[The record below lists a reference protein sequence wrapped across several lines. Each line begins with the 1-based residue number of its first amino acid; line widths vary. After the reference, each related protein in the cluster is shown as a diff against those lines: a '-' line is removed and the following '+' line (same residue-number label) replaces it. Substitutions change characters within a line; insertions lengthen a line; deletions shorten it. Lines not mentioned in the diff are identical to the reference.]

1 RQAGEARERLRPGGL
16 GVRGRVPVHQP
27 YQRQPL
33 GDLPLS
39 GYPAGR
45 RADRTPGQPQRPG
58 AERRPAPAHPPSAGA
73 PALRGGGAADAA
85 DPGARPA
92 PERHPADPPAGTQR
106 SAHQPAE
113 TLSRHRLR
121 GRRRPFPDLSR
132 EREDPMNG
140 QLSDNDFESLIN
152 DDDLTLD
159 SAAEAPAAETAGLPQ
174 QDLSF
179 FGKIPVNVTLEVA
192 STEIS
197 LKELMEVDTSSV
209 IVLDKLAGEPL
220 DVKVN

>member
-1 RQAGEARERLRPGGL
+1 
-16 GVRGRVPVHQP
+16 
-27 YQRQPL
+27 
-33 GDLPLS
+33 
-39 GYPAGR
+39 
-45 RADRTPGQPQRPG
+45 
-58 AERRPAPAHPPSAGA
+58 
-73 PALRGGGAADAA
+73 
-85 DPGARPA
+85 
-92 PERHPADPPAGTQR
+92 
-106 SAHQPAE
+106 
-113 TLSRHRLR
+113 
-121 GRRRPFPDLSR
+121 
-132 EREDPMNG
+132 MNG

-220 DVKVN
+220 DVKVNGALFARAEVVVMNGNYGLRIIELAGNGLGGLGA